1 MGHHL
6 TNILIIFSHL
16 FVFRAPTQIGIDTD
30 AYIDTKT
37 DTCYDQA
44 ASVSENLLAEGC
56 DGALDGD
63 DTAIQDMAQALALA
77 QQEAQQLRAHCQDH
91 AQLKLENA
99 RLEQVLAR
107 PSDIR
112 RAGISSRL

>member
-1 MGHHL
+1 M
-6 TNILIIFSHL
+6 
-16 FVFRAPTQIGIDTD
+16 
-30 AYIDTKT
+30 
-37 DTCYDQA
+37 
-44 ASVSENLLAEGC
+44 SENLLAEGC

-63 DTAIQDMAQALALA
+63 DTAIQDMAQALAALALA
-77 QQEAQQLRAHCQDH
+77 QQELQQLRAHCQDH

-99 RLEQVLAR
+99 RLEQVLAL